1 MFEPGADDVLAAAL
15 DGATADWEAH
25 RSIELIIHPLRVVL
39 EVVDLSLDE
48 VTVGLVAAVVAPL
61 LELAENLAD
70 MAVPEDVTPLVMA
83 LPIRIGALAEQRL
96 A

>member
-39 EVVDLSLDE
+39 EVVDLCLDE
-48 VTVGLVAAVVAPL
+48 VTVDLVAAVVAPL
-61 LELAENLAD
+61 LE
-70 MAVPEDVTPLVMA
+70 PLRS
-83 LPIRIGALAEQRL
+83 LPTWPSQSMSRHW
-96 A
+96 

>member
-15 DGATADWEAH
+15 DGATAVWEAH

-39 EVVDLSLDE
+39 EAVDLCLDE
-48 VTVGLVAAVVAPL
+48 VTVDLVAAVVAPL
-61 LELAENLAD
+61 LELAEKFAD
-70 MAVPEDVTPLVMA
+70 MAVPEHVSPLVIA
-83 LPIRIGALAEQRL
+83 LPIRIGALAGQRL